1 MDIQCLLE
9 RDGAK
14 LAVFESKRENDCVT
28 KYLIEEYEDV
38 PGQNYAIGTAFMD
51 RFFSLTKLILWF
63 RSES

>member
-38 PGQNYAIGTAFMD
+38 PGQHYAIGTALGTV
-51 RFFSLTKLILWF
+51 SN
-63 RSES
+63 